1 MSSALMDPRGRSPDK
16 SVSLT
21 ARRVSHLEGKTIG
34 LMSNTKPNSA
44 RLLDDIG
51 ELLVQRYGVRELVKR
66 QKPNFY
72 TPAPPDMVEDLANS
86 CDAVLTAIGD

>member
-1 MSSALMDPRGRSPDK
+1 MSPALMDPRGKSPDR

-21 ARRVSHLEGKTIG
+21 ARRISDLKGKTVG

-44 RLLDDIG
+44 RLLDDVG
-51 ELLVQRYGVRELVKR
+51 ELLVQGYGVKELVKR

-72 TPAPPDMVEDLANS
+72 TPAPPELVEDLANS
-86 CDAVLTAIGD
+86 CDVVVTAIGD

>member
-1 MSSALMDPRGRSPDK
+1 MSSALMDPRGKSPEK
-16 SVSLT
+16 SVSLN
-21 ARRVSHLEGKTIG
+21 ARRVTDLEGKTIG

-51 ELLVQRYGVRELVKR
+51 ELLVQRYGVKEVVKK

-72 TPAPPDMVEDLANS
+72 TPAPPQLVEELANT

>member
-1 MSSALMDPRGRSPDK
+1 MSPALMDPRGTSPDK
-16 SVSLT
+16 RVSLT
-21 ARRVSHLEGKTIG
+21 ARRVSDLAGKTVG

-51 ELLVQRYGVRELVKR
+51 ELLVQRYGVKELVKR

-72 TPAPPDMVEDLANS
+72 TPAPPNMIEDLANS

>member
-1 MSSALMDPRGRSPDK
+1 MSPVLMDPRGKSPEK
-16 SVSLT
+16 LVSLT
-21 ARRVSHLEGKTIG
+21 ARRVSSLEGKTIG

-44 RLLDDIG
+44 QLLEDIG
-51 ELLVQRYGVRELVKR
+51 QLLVQRYGVKELVVR

-72 TPAPPDMVEDLANS
+72 TPAPPQLVEELANS

>member
-1 MSSALMDPRGRSPDK
+1 MSPALMDPRGKSPEK
-16 SVSLT
+16 SASLT
-21 ARRVSHLEGKTIG
+21 ARRFTELEGKTIG

-44 RLLDDIG
+44 RLLEDIG
-51 ELLVQRYGVRELVKR
+51 ELLKQRYGVKEVIKT

-72 TPAPPDMVEDLANS
+72 TPAPPQLVEELANT